1 MARPDD
7 GPDQVQLAG
16 PPRVPRWLDVLT
28 AWSWRLL
35 IIGLAVYATGII
47 AAQLRIV
54 LLPVGIAL
62 LLATVL
68 IPVRK
73 LFTDRGVPVP
83 LAMLGTVAVFFG
95 TVFFVGWV
103 IVPPLV
109 DEFSGLDTTLET
121 AADDVQE
128 WLIDGPIGL
137 SEDFV
142 VDARERIE
150 EAADSAS
157 ISEGAVVDGAT
168 LAGEVLAGLLLALV
182 VTFFVVKDGPMMQRA
197 LLSRFS
203 EPRQVQLRAA
213 GNGAWRALGGYLRGA
228 AALGVVEGV
237 VIGATM
243 FIVGAELALP
253 VAALTFV
260 SAFFPFVGAIA
271 AGIIAVSVTLVTAGT
286 AAAGIV
292 AIVAVVVQQLDN
304 DLLAPVIY
312 GKALQLHPLVVILAL
327 TTGAAIAGI
336 AGAFIAVPLV
346 AVAIRAGA
354 AVRSLDEG
362 DLDDPDA
369 ARALDGVRPTPD
381 APDP

>member
-1 MARPDD
+1 MAQPDD
-7 GPDQVQLAG
+7 RPDQVSAG
-16 PPRVPRWLDVLT
+16 PPGVPRWLDVLT
-28 AWSWRLL
+28 AWSWRIL
-35 IIGLAVYATGII
+35 IVGLAVYAVGII

-62 LLATVL
+62 LLSTVL

-83 LAMLGTVAVFFG
+83 LAMLATVVVFFG

-103 IVPPLV
+103 IVPPLI
-109 DEFSGLDTTLET
+109 DEFSGLDATLET
-121 AADDVQE
+121 AADDVQD
-128 WLIDGPIGL
+128 WFIDGPLGL

-150 EAADSAS
+150 EAADSAR

-197 LLSRFS
+197 VLSRFS
-203 EPRQVQLRAA
+203 DSRQLQLRAA

-228 AALGVVEGV
+228 AALGVIEGI
-237 VIGATM
+237 VIGITM
-243 FIVGAELALP
+243 VIVGANLALP

-271 AGIIAVSVTLVTAGT
+271 AGIIAVSVTLVTAGS

-292 AIVAVVVQQLDN
+292 AIVAILVQQLDN

-312 GKALQLHPLVVILAL
+312 GKALELHPLVVILAL

-346 AVAIRAGA
+346 AVALRGAGA
-354 AVRSLDEG
+354 VRALQEG
-362 DLDDPDA
+362 DDEDPDA
-369 ARALDGVRPTPD
+369 ARALDASAD
-381 APDP
+381 DP

>member
-1 MARPDD
+1 MAHSDD

-35 IIGLAVYATGII
+35 IVGLAVYALGML

-62 LLATVL
+62 LLSTVL

-83 LAMLGTVAVFFG
+83 LAMLATVLVFFG
-95 TVFFVGWV
+95 SILLVGWV
-103 IVPPLV
+103 IVPPLI
-109 DEFSGLDTTLET
+109 DEFTGLDATLET
-121 AADDVQE
+121 AADDVQQ
-128 WLIDGPIGL
+128 WLIEGPIGL
-137 SEDFV
+137 SEDLV

-150 EAADSAS
+150 EAADDAS
-157 ISEGAVVDGAT
+157 LSEGALMDGAT

-197 LLSRFS
+197 LLSRFP

-228 AALGVVEGV
+228 AALGLVEGV
-237 VIGATM
+237 VIGAAM
-243 FIVGAELALP
+243 LIVGADLALP

-271 AGIIAVSVTLVTAGT
+271 AGVIAVSVTLVTSGT

-292 AIVAVVVQQLDN
+292 ALVAILVQQLDN

-312 GKALQLHPLVVILAL
+312 GKALHLHPLVVILAL
-327 TTGAAIAGI
+327 TSGAAIAGI

-346 AVAIRAGA
+346 AVALRARA
-354 AVRSLDEG
+354 AVHALED
-362 DLDDPDA
+362 DDDDDPDA
-369 ARALDGVRPTPD
+369 ARALEGEPVEP
-381 APDP
+381 

>member
-1 MARPDD
+1 MVRPDD
-7 GPDQVQLAG
+7 GPDQVQPAG

-28 AWSWRLL
+28 SWSWRLL
-35 IIGLAVYATGII
+35 IVGLAVYAAGIV

-95 TVFFVGWV
+95 AVFFVGWV
-103 IVPPLV
+103 IVPPLI

-128 WLIDGPIGL
+128 WLIDGPLGL

-150 EAADSAS
+150 EAADSAR

-182 VTFFVVKDGPMMQRA
+182 VTFFVVKDGPMIQRA
-197 LLSRFS
+197 VLSRFS

-213 GNGAWRALGGYLRGA
+213 GDGAWRALGGYLRGA
-228 AALGVVEGV
+228 AALGVVEGA

-243 FIVGAELALP
+243 LIVGANLALP

-271 AGIIAVSVTLVTAGT
+271 AGIIAVSVTLVTGGT

-346 AVAIRAGA
+346 AVAIRAGV
-354 AVRSLDEG
+354 AVRALDEG

-369 ARALDGVRPTPD
+369 ARAVDASTPD
-381 APDP
+381 P

>member
-7 GPDQVQLAG
+7 GSDQVQLAG

-28 AWSWRLL
+28 AWSWRIL
-35 IIGLAVYATGII
+35 IVGLAVYATGIV

-62 LLATVL
+62 LLSTVL

-83 LAMLGTVAVFFG
+83 LAMLGTVAIFFG

-103 IVPPLV
+103 IVPPLI
-109 DEFSGLDTTLET
+109 DEFAGLDATLET

-128 WLIDGPIGL
+128 WFIDGPLGL

-157 ISEGAVVDGAT
+157 ISEGAVIDGAT

-182 VTFFVVKDGPMMQRA
+182 VTFFVVKDGPMIQRA
-197 LLSRFS
+197 VLARFS

-213 GNGAWRALGGYLRGA
+213 GNGAWRTLGGYLRGA

-237 VIGATM
+237 VIGTTM
-243 FIVGAELALP
+243 LIVGANLALP

-260 SAFFPFVGAIA
+260 AAFFPFVGAIA

-292 AIVAVVVQQLDN
+292 AIVAIVVQQLDN

-346 AVAIRAGA
+346 AVALRAGA
-354 AVRSLDEG
+354 AVRALEDG
-362 DLDDPDA
+362 ADDDPDA
-369 ARALDGVRPTPD
+369 ARALET
-381 APDP
+381 DPAHP

>member
-7 GPDQVQLAG
+7 GSDQVQLAG

-28 AWSWRLL
+28 AWSWRIL
-35 IIGLAVYATGII
+35 IVGLAVYATGIV

-62 LLATVL
+62 LLSTVL

-83 LAMLGTVAVFFG
+83 LAMLGTVAIFFG

-103 IVPPLV
+103 IVPPLI
-109 DEFSGLDTTLET
+109 DEFAGLDATLET

-128 WLIDGPIGL
+128 WFIDGPLGL

-182 VTFFVVKDGPMMQRA
+182 VTFFVVKDGPMIQRA
-197 LLSRFS
+197 VLARFS

-213 GNGAWRALGGYLRGA
+213 GNGAWRTLGGYLRGA
-228 AALGVVEGV
+228 AALGVVEGA
-237 VIGATM
+237 VIGTTM
-243 FIVGAELALP
+243 LIVGANLALP

-260 SAFFPFVGAIA
+260 AAFFPFVGAIA

-292 AIVAVVVQQLDN
+292 AIVAIVVQQLDN

-346 AVAIRAGA
+346 AVALRAGA
-354 AVRSLDEG
+354 AVSALEDG
-362 DLDDPDA
+362 ADDGPDA
-369 ARALDGVRPTPD
+369 ALALET
-381 APDP
+381 DPADP

>member
-1 MARPDD
+1 MASPDD

-16 PPRVPRWLDVLT
+16 APRVPRWLDVLT
-28 AWSWRLL
+28 AWSWRILVV
-35 IIGLAVYATGII
+35 GLAIYAAGIVVS
-47 AAQLRIV
+47 QLRIV

-62 LLATVL
+62 LLSTVL
-68 IPVRK
+68 IPVRR

-83 LAMLGTVAVFFG
+83 LAMLATVATFFG
-95 TVFFVGWV
+95 ALFFVGWV

-109 DEFSGLDTTLET
+109 DEFSGLDATLET
-121 AADDVQE
+121 AADDVEE
-128 WLIDGPIGL
+128 WLVDGPLGL
-137 SEDFV
+137 SEDV
-142 VDARERIE
+142 VADGRERIE
-150 EAADSAS
+150 EAAESARV
-157 ISEGAVVDGAT
+157 SEGAVVDGAT

-197 LLSRFS
+197 LLARFS
-203 EPRQVQLRAA
+203 DERQVQLRAA

-228 AALGVVEGV
+228 AALGVIEGA
-237 VIGATM
+237 VIGITM
-243 FIVGAELALP
+243 VIVGANLALP

-271 AGIIAVSVTLVTAGT
+271 AGIIAVSVTLVTGGS

-292 AIVAVVVQQLDN
+292 AIVAIVVQQLDN

-336 AGAFIAVPLV
+336 AGAFIAVPVV
-346 AVAIRAGA
+346 AVALRAVS
-354 AVRSLDEG
+354 AVRALEEG
-362 DLDDPDA
+362 DVDDPDA
-369 ARALDGVRPTPD
+369 ARALDAEPAD
-381 APDP
+381 D